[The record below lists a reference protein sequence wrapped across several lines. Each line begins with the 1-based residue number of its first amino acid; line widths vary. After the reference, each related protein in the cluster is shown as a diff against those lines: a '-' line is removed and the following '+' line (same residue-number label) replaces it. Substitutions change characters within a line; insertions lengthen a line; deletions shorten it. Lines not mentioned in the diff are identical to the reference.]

1 MVLKTFVDRDT
12 MACQLPTDGAKLMK
26 LKCDL
31 VSMLLVVTDGRFM
44 IAVEKTRN
52 KKKDQWRGA
61 SYGHSDA

>member
-1 MVLKTFVDRDT
+1 
-12 MACQLPTDGAKLMK
+12 MACQLPTDDAKLMK

-31 VSMLLVVTDGRFM
+31 VSMLLVVTDGRFT

-52 KKKDQWRGA
+52 KKKDQWHGA

>member
-1 MVLKTFVDRDT
+1 